1 MVRKG
6 VQMKIPKEQRDK
18 LESFIKHWVNP
29 SEWYE
34 WREEGLKWFLMVA
47 ERNDVKPEDVEF
59 VIKKDSDGKTILE
72 PELKNREGLS
82 NKEVLPESEDIDRL
96 RKFLLQFPVY
106 NNRIENGENV
116 VDIAISIIKKYSEEE
131 TKNPRFR

>member
-1 MVRKG
+1 
-6 VQMKIPKEQRDK
+6 MKIPKDQRDK
-18 LESFIKHWVNP
+18 LESFIKQWVNP
-29 SEWYE
+29 SGWYE

-59 VIKKDSDGKTILE
+59 VIKKNSDGQMICQ
-72 PELKNREGLS
+72 PEVKNRDS
-82 NKEVLPESEDIDRL
+82 LPHIKDLPKSEDIDRL
-96 RKFLLQFPVY
+96 RKYLKQFPIY

-131 TKNPRFR
+131 ETRNLGLDN